1 MTAYVIFI
9 KDGVK
14 DPDEMAIYAEKADAA
29 RGDHPLTP
37 LVFYGDITTLEGPEA
52 EGAVVLA
59 FPDMAAARAWYDSP
73 AYTEARAHRLKG
85 ADYRV
90 LLVEGV

>member
-14 DPDEMAIYAEKADAA
+14 DPDEMAIYAEKAGAA

>member
-14 DPDEMAIYAEKADAA
+14 DPDEMAIYAEKAGAA

-85 ADYRV
+85 GNYRV

>member
-14 DPDEMAIYAEKADAA
+14 DPDEMAIYAEKAGAA

-73 AYTEARAHRLKG
+73 AYTEARAHRFKG

>member
-14 DPDEMAIYAEKADAA
+14 DPDEMAIYAEKAGAA

-59 FPDMAAARAWYDSP
+59 FPDMVAARAWYDSP